1 MPVSIQRAGRSA
13 ADVIAIP
20 ATDGQVVTGACVLY
34 GGTLCDSSGTAQRVH
49 LHDGTSASGP
59 HVLGLNAPAN
69 SSNNVYYT
77 NGIACPNGIY
87 VDVLAGTIT
96 GSIFYSMA

>member
-34 GGTLCDSSGTAQRVH
+34 GGTLCDSSGVAQRVH
-49 LHDGTSASGP
+49 VHNGTSTAGT
-59 HVLGLNAPAN
+59 HVLGLGASAN
-69 SSNNVYYT
+69 GQVNVYFT

-87 VDVLAGTIT
+87 VDVLAGTPT
-96 GSIFYSMA
+96 GSLFYSMA

>member
-34 GGTLCDSSGTAQRVH
+34 GGTLCDSSGSAQRVH
-49 LHDGTSASGP
+49 IHNGTSTAGP
-59 HVLGLNAPAN
+59 HVLGMGVTGNGQVNA
-69 SSNNVYYT
+69 YYA

-87 VDVLAGTIT
+87 VDVIAGTIT

>member
-1 MPVSIQRAGRSA
+1 MPVTIQRAGRSA

-34 GGTLCDSSGTAQRVH
+34 GGTLCDGGGAAQRVH
-49 LHDGTSASGP
+49 LHNGTSAAGP
-59 HVLGLNAPAN
+59 HVLGLGVAANGQVNA
-69 SSNNVYYT
+69 YYA

-87 VDVLAGTIT
+87 VDVQAGTIT

>member
-1 MPVSIQRAGRSA
+1 MAVTIQRAGRSA

-34 GGTLCDSSGTAQRVH
+34 GGTLCDSSGVAQRVH
-49 LHDGTSASGP
+49 IHNGTSTAGP
-59 HVLGLNAPAN
+59 HVLGLTASAN
-69 SSNNVYYT
+69 GSNNVYYT